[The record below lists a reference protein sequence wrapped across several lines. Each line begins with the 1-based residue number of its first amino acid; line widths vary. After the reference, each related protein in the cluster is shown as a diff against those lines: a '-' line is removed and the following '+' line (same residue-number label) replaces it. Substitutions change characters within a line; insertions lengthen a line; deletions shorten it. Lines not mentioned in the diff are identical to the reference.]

1 MTPPEFSRLVRLDT
15 LGDGARTVT
24 IAADEAELGA
34 LAMRFDLLALRRL
47 EATAAITREG
57 DVVTARGR
65 ITAVATQRCI
75 ATDEPV
81 AATVDE
87 AFALRFVPDIAAAT
101 EELELA
107 EQDLD
112 TLPYEGA
119 AIDLGEAAAQEFALA
134 LDPFP
139 RAPGADEHLRAAG
152 IVSEEEAEQRR
163 RAEGP
168 FGVLRDLK
176 G

>member
-1 MTPPEFSRLVRLDT
+1 MTTPEFARPVRLDT

-24 IAADEAELGA
+24 IAADPAERTA
-34 LAMRFDLLALRRL
+34 LALRFDLFSLDRL
-47 EATAAITREG
+47 EATAAITRDG

-65 ITAVATQRCI
+65 IVATATQRCI

-81 AATVDE
+81 AAAVDE
-87 AFALRFVPDIAAAT
+87 AFALRFVPVAAIAAD
-101 EELELA
+101 ELELD

-112 TLPYEGA
+112 TLPYEGG

-139 RAPGADEHLRAAG
+139 RAPHADAHLRAAG
-152 IVSEEEAEQRR
+152 VLSDEEAEALR
-163 RAEGP
+163 RAAGP
-168 FGVLRDLK
+168 FGVLKDLK

>member
-1 MTPPEFSRLVRLDT
+1 MTGTEFSRPVRLDT
-15 LGDGARTVT
+15 LGDGARMVT
-24 IAADEAELGA
+24 IEADERERAA
-34 LAMRFDLLALRRL
+34 LAARFDLLALARL

-65 ITAVATQRCI
+65 LTATATQRCI

-81 AATVDE
+81 PARVDE

-112 TLPYEGA
+112 TLPYDGG
-119 AIDLGEAAAQEFALA
+119 AIDLGEAVAQEFALA

-139 RAPGADEHLRAAG
+139 RSPDADAHLRAAG
-152 IVSEEEAEQRR
+152 VLREEEAEAQRR
-163 RAEGP
+163 SDGP
-168 FGVLRDLK
+168 FGILK
-176 G
+176 DFGR